1 MGQQIN
7 LNTSGMQC
15 IGAYLAKPAGAPNGG
30 IVVVQ
35 EIFGVNAHVRAV
47 VDGFAAAGYTAI
59 APAFFDHVET
69 GVELG
74 YDDDAFKRGRALV
87 GQIGFD
93 RAIEDVASA
102 AESIKSAGRIG
113 VVGYCWGGTVAL
125 LAATRLALPA
135 VSYYGARNV
144 AFLGETPRAP
154 VQFHFGERDTSIPP
168 EAVQKHREAYP
179 DMEVFTY
186 PAGHAF
192 NRDVDPG
199 HYDPPSA
206 RLALD
211 RTLAFFGRHLR
222 AS

>member
-1 MGQQIN
+1 VGQQIN

-15 IGAYLAKPAGAPNGG
+15 IGAWLAKPAGASRGG

-35 EIFGVNAHVRAV
+35 EIFGVNAHVRSVA
-47 VDGFAAAGYTAI
+47 DGFAALGYTAI

-74 YDDDAFKRGRALV
+74 YDDDGFKRGRALV
-87 GQIGFD
+87 GQISFD

-102 AESIKSAGRIG
+102 AESIKAAGRIG

-144 AFLGETPRAP
+144 AFLDEKPRAP
-154 VQFHFGERDTSIPP
+154 VQFHFGENDASIPP
-168 EAVQKHREAYP
+168 EAVQRHRDAYL
-179 DMEVFTY
+179 DMETFTY
-186 PAGHAF
+186 RAGHAF

-199 HYDPPSA
+199 HYDESSA

-211 RTLAFFGRHLR
+211 RTLAFFSEHLR
-222 AS
+222 AG

>member
-1 MGQQIN
+1 MGQQVN

-15 IGAYLAKPAGAPNGG
+15 IGAYLAKPTGATRGG

-35 EIFGVNAHVRAV
+35 EIFGVNAHVRSVA
-47 VDGFAAAGYTAI
+47 DGFAALGYTAI

-69 GVELG
+69 GVELDYG
-74 YDDDAFKRGRALV
+74 DDGFKRGRELV
-87 GQIGFD
+87 AQIGFD

-102 AESIKSAGRIG
+102 AESIRSAGRTG
-113 VVGYCWGGTVAL
+113 VVGYCWGGSVAL

-154 VQFHFGERDTSIPP
+154 VQFHFGEKDTSIPP
-168 EAVQKHREAYP
+168 EAVQKHREVYP

-199 HYDPPSA
+199 HYDAPSA

-211 RTLAFFGRHLR
+211 RTLAFFNRHLR
-222 AS
+222 AG